1 MPIRSSSNL
10 LPIGAL
16 PDTGYVRQSQLIAA
30 ILPFSA
36 PTLWR
41 KVKAGSFP
49 APVKLSRRVT
59 AWKVEDIRQWL
70 ASPNAS

>member
-1 MPIRSSSNL
+1 MPIPRTSAS

-16 PDTGYVRQSQLIAA
+16 PETGFVRQAQLIPT

-41 KVKAGSFP
+41 KVKVGSFP
-49 APVKLSRRVT
+49 APYKLSLRVT
-59 AWKVEDIRQWL
+59 AWKVEDVRQWL